1 MNDQNALVIGL
12 LLSISAPDNQKEEC
26 LKTVNE
32 LLDQMAAKHRA
43 FLLSNAQ
50 EKAEYILKR
59 PSDELKVHLAKRTKK
74 SNEVNK

>member
-1 MNDQNALVIGL
+1 MIQEKNALVIGL
-12 LLSISAPDNQKEEC
+12 LLSITAPDDQKEEC

-50 EKAEYILKR
+50 EMAETIMKR
-59 PSDELKVHLAKRTKK
+59 PSDELIVHLSKRTKK
-74 SNEVNK
+74 

>member
-1 MNDQNALVIGL
+1 MNDQTALVVGL
-12 LLSISAPDNQKEEC
+12 LLAISAPDNQKEEC

-43 FLLSNAQ
+43 FLLRNAE

-59 PSDELKVHLAKRTKK
+59 PSDELKVWLTNRTKK
-74 SNEVNK
+74 